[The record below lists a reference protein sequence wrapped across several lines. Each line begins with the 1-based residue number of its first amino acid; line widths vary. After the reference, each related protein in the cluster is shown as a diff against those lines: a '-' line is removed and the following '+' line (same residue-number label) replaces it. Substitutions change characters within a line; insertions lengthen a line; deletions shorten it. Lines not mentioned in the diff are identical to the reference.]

1 VSYPVLCG
9 AVVLTSANNQILI
22 NEGASSNVLTIPAG
36 TYYLRGSYT
45 TNYCPYSEDLSLWS
59 LANVHCNPQFN
70 SSPTGNT
77 ATLLTAYSAG
87 GFLDRQ
93 LYNFGTGNR
102 GVSFFIKK
110 GTASSQSFRIIDYT
124 LSTNQGINVSWT
136 SNDVPSVSFVAGTG
150 TVLPAAYVGNGWWRI
165 KVIFNNLIGANVNRA
180 TFYPAGTSGV
190 GTCQAW
196 GFQVEDGAPTTALA
210 VKDYVAT
217 PSGIVASGPSDDLAF
232 ALRNAMQSAGASANT
247 YELSMT
253 LSIDPALSH
262 SIFTVTRLGAD
273 IFGYDTTTALTT
285 FDERLIGLV
294 SPMTDGVPN
303 LPSAS
308 TISCAANWVG
318 NDVARE
324 IEPYSDRIVSVP
336 RAASGRVQGVSR
348 SSRMQSW
355 RLGLSFVDERRM
367 LIDRALS
374 APSDTLEGFI
384 ERFGAGA
391 SFELHEVQDVAG
403 TTLGP
408 IGLDTRVG
416 VMHFSEDTLTG
427 FRPQRIGP
435 GVPLYSADL
444 TMHAKV

>member
-1 VSYPVLCG
+1 MSHPVLCG
-9 AVVLTSANNQILI
+9 AVVLTSANNTLRWT
-22 NEGASSNVLTIPAG
+22 EGASTLTATIPAG
-36 TYYLRGSYT
+36 TYYLRG
-45 TNYCPYSEDLSLWS
+45 
-59 LANVHCNPQFN
+59 
-70 SSPTGNT
+70 NT
-77 ATLLTAYSAG
+77 AKNWVTQSENFAAWSASLNVARLINPGASPIGNGAYLIDAVTPASSAG
-87 GFLDRQ
+87 TSIGVALSSSGTKTIS
-93 LYNFGTGNR
+93 LY
-102 GVSFFIKK
+102 VKK
-110 GTASSQSFRIIDYT
+110 GTATQADVNFYDSTLGIDRHIVRITWSTTGVPT
-124 LSTNQGINVSWT
+124 LSTFIGSGSLYTPTNVGGGWYRVVFT
-136 SNDVPSVSFVAGTG
+136 VPGVVHTNSN
-150 TVLPAAYVGNGWWRI
+150 VL
-165 KVIFNNLIGANVNRA
+165 VI
-180 TFYPAGTSGV
+180 YPATVSTLAGSV
-190 GTCQAW
+190 FAW
-196 GFQVEDGAPTTALA
+196 GVQVEDGASAGS
-210 VKDYVAT
+210 DYVAT
-217 PSGIVASGPSDDLAF
+217 TGAATTGPADDLAL
-232 ALRNAMQSAGASANT
+232 ALVTALNATSITNIYGITVAR
-247 YELSMT
+247 
-253 LSIDPALSH
+253 SIDPSAPH
-262 SIFTVTRLGAD
+262 TRLTISRLIGAAVFSLNWTD
-273 IFGYDTTTALTT
+273 ALTT
-285 FDERLIGLV
+285 LDRRLFGFLGD
-294 SPMTDGVPN
+294 DGN
-303 LPSAS
+303 GDAAKIS
-308 TISCAANWVG
+308 TVACAANWVG